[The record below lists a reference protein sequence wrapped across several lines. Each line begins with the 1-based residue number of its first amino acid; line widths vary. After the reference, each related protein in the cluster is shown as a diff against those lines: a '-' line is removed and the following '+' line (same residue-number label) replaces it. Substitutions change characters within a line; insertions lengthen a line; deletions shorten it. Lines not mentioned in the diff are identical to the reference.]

1 MEMDVFFTEKLM
13 TKEINLETPR
23 INVKM
28 VMSLKEYIKI
38 IKKTVQDILKDK
50 YLKMVKNEMNNLME
64 ILLIIKEKEKE
75 KLL

>member
-1 MEMDVFFTEKLM
+1 MEMGAFFTGKLM

-38 IKKTVQDILKDK
+38 IKKMVQDILKDK

-64 ILLIIKEKEKE
+64 ILLIIKEREKE

>member
-38 IKKTVQDILKDK
+38 IKKMVQDILKDK

-64 ILLIIKEKEKE
+64 ILLIIKEREKE